1 MSSNQIPICQPFQ
14 NNHETHVPESNPQ
27 ENDLRQELENKIQRL
42 FEINCIRSFQHDTY
56 NNFIKPKDICKTP
69 MITAIFIFRE
79 LKKLSSFEALYQR
92 GSKPKGYTHPSICA
106 MCVE

>member
-42 FEINCIRSFQHDTY
+42 FEINCIRSFQHDTKRHLQ
-56 NNFIKPKDICKTP
+56 NSDDNSHFH
-69 MITAIFIFRE
+69 F
-79 LKKLSSFEALYQR
+79 QR
-92 GSKPKGYTHPSICA
+92 IEEIEF
-106 MCVE
+106 V